1 MNTNT
6 KVYGLKASTVDLY
19 SNMVKCGFSWST
31 AMEHLKELYE
41 HNKKFAKSI
50 DNLKN

>member
-19 SNMVKCGFSWST
+19 SNMVKCGFSWDV
-31 AMEHLKELYE
+31 AMRDLKELYE
-41 HNKKFAKSI
+41 HNKKFAES
-50 DNLKN
+50 LK